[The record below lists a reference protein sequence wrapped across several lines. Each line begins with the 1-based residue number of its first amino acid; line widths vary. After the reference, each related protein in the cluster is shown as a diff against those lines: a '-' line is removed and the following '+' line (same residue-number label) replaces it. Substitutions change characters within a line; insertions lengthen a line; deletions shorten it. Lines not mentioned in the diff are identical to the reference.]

1 MFCLFIGSQFHEYF
15 LFLKVGKCAG
25 QPEIRMAGYMGYVAC
40 TCATQTSVRKS
51 AQVDTVSQRSLFNK
65 SWNWKSGEFYLLSSF
80 FTFNCAFGKSGL
92 IEFDLLREKNSQYV
106 RSLLSSHSLHW
117 WPIEPKPSLD
127 YTGFMAS
134 SKNTFCLTNES
145 PNNTFSDRH
154 RMGYWIY
161 HRVHAEQGPK
171 TKFVLGT
178 PSPNGMGFTLQLRQ
192 FSLSSRASS
201 RLQVF
206 RRCVT

>member
-1 MFCLFIGSQFHEYF
+1 MFCLFIGNQFHKYF
-15 LFLKVGKCAG
+15 LFLKVEKCAG
-25 QPEIRMAGYMGYVAC
+25 QLEIRMAGYVGYVPAWC
-40 TCATQTSVRKS
+40 TCATQTYTSVRKS
-51 AQVDTVSQRSLFNK
+51 
-65 SWNWKSGEFYLLSSF
+65 
-80 FTFNCAFGKSGL
+80 
-92 IEFDLLREKNSQYV
+92 
-106 RSLLSSHSLHW
+106 
-117 WPIEPKPSLD
+117 D
-127 YTGFMAS
+127 YTGFMAF

-161 HRVHAEQGPK
+161 HRVRAEQGPK

-206 RRCVT
+206 RCELFKLLSVIELTLSKHYGPIVRLKDHLRTLL